1 MKNREESR
9 LADDVLQ
16 SQAEFPAV
24 GTPINPLAD
33 GWMFAGGELLSDP
46 GDSE

>member
-1 MKNREESR
+1 MKNREESH

-46 GDSE
+46 SESE

>member
-33 GWMFAGGELLSDP
+33 GWMLAGGELLSDQ